1 MTAVDEESATPQF
14 AHAVRGYD
22 RYQVDEYVQRLHE
35 WAGGT
40 QARAEQAER
49 QAAGYAEEVRRLQE
63 QIQEMEAGHPASPE
77 RAVGDAAEKAAEY
90 TAAAI
95 AQADQLR
102 RRASQ
107 EAERRLAEA
116 TRQAEEMIESV
127 RQAMAGFGEETTQQR
142 RDARARA
149 DAISEEAI
157 RDADAVR
164 RQAAADAEQMMG
176 EARAAAERMVAEAEE
191 AARHVREQAL
201 EENRQANEGL
211 ERLRTE
217 KSEIVA
223 ELGRLR
229 GAIQSL
235 IAGPGGPEGD
245 AAPTTLINLPAEHTP
260 DR

>member
-1 MTAVDEESATPQF
+1 MTAVDEESTTPQF

-63 QIQEMEAGHPASPE
+63 QIQDMEAGHPATPE
-77 RAVGDAAEKAAEY
+77 RTFTEAAQKAAEY

-95 AQADQLR
+95 AQADELR

-116 TRQAEEMIESV
+116 TRQADEMVESV
-127 RQAMAGFGEETTQQR
+127 RQAMAGFGEETNQQR

-149 DAISEEAI
+149 EAISEEVA
-157 RDADAVR
+157 RDAAEVR
-164 RQAAADAEQMMG
+164 RQAGSEAERILA
-176 EARAAAERMVAEAEE
+176 EARTTAELMVVEAEE
-191 AARHVREQAL
+191 AARHIRERAL
-201 EENRQANEGL
+201 DENRQATEGL
-211 ERLRTE
+211 ERLKVE

-235 IAGPGGPEGD
+235 IAGPGGPDGD
-245 AAPTTLINLPAEHTP
+245 AAPTTLINLPAEDAP